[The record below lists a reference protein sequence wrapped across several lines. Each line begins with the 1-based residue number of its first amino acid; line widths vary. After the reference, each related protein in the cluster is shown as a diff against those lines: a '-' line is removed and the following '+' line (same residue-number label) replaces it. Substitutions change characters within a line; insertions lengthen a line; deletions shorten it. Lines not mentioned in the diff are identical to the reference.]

1 MATSDDKSLP
11 DQAVEAILYAPLG
24 IALDVLDRLPTWV
37 ARGKSQATL
46 TRLVGKMAVQ
56 KGQSEIEG
64 VVSDI
69 FGVKLG
75 APSSEESDGSDKP
88 DNSDTSETSET
99 SAKAKPAAQPKSAK
113 PAKETPAKDTKAA
126 KPKSK
131 KTAKKPK
138 AVLAEDL
145 ALESY
150 GTLTASQIV
159 KRLDALSAKQ
169 LESVRLFEE
178 ANRHRVT
185 ILNRIRQIQRA
196 S

>member
-99 SAKAKPAAQPKSAK
+99 SAKAKPAAKPKSGK
-113 PAKETPAKDTKAA
+113 PAKDTPAKDTKAA
-126 KPKSK
+126 KPKS
-131 KTAKKPK
+131 KKPK

-169 LESVRLFEE
+169 LEAVRLFEE